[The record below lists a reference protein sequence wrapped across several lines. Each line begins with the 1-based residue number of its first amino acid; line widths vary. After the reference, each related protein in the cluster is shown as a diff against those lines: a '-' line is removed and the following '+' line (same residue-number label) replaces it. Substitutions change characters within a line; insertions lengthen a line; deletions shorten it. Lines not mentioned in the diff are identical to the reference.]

1 MPQLTIQQ
9 AFDLAQQHH
18 RAGRLNEAEKIY
30 RGILAQQPGH
40 FDSMHFLGILA
51 HQMGRNDIAVDLIRR
66 AIALK
71 PSDADAKISRGVAPS
86 NKF

>member
-1 MPQLTIQQ
+1 MIWDSNRPEEKRGHRCTVFQMLVRQLVSNRPSRYNPNSLMPQLTLQQ

-40 FDSMHFLGILA
+40 F
-51 HQMGRNDIAVDLIRR
+51 
-66 AIALK
+66 
-71 PSDADAKISRGVAPS
+71 
-86 NKF
+86 